1 MSVSRLLFLA
11 ERFPPDIGG
20 VASSARRIS
29 EGLKTLGIAVD
40 VVVWSRYLQPG
51 EVLPPQSETAKVYRI
66 GLYRNWDM
74 TMNHTLNVLEWLHQ
88 QHSYDAVWGHYLF
101 PAGFLAVWFAGLQG
115 IESIVSARGND
126 IDRAAFPP
134 GDFARLQWTLNRADR
149 VTAASRDLGRKINL
163 LCDRDDVII
172 LKNAVDTD
180 IFKPDIS
187 PKLRD
192 EFREEL
198 GIYPDE
204 SVLGF
209 AGELREKKGQQF
221 LLKALSEVRRNR
233 PACLLIVG
241 EVRPSQLGVLQAY
254 EMECPED
261 AKRVLITGY
270 LSEREAIARYL
281 QICDVFLLPSVW
293 EGMPN
298 ALLEAMSC
306 GHCAIASDAGGI
318 PEIITH
324 GENGFILPRHQLN
337 HLGNAVL
344 EFLELEESR
353 KGEISRAARDRILAE
368 FSLPREL
375 ERLRGLFD

>member
-115 IESIVSARGND
+115 IESLVSARGND

-134 GDFARLQWTLNRADR
+134 GDFARLRWTLERADR

-187 PKLRD
+187 PEMRN

-209 AGELREKKGQQF
+209 LGELREKKGQQF
-221 LLKALSEVRRNR
+221 LMKALSEVRQNR
-233 PACLLIVG
+233 PACLLIIG

-281 QICDVFLLPSVW
+281 QISDVFLLPSVW

>member
-20 VASSARRIS
+20 VATSARRIS
-29 EGLKTLGIAVD
+29 SALKELGIAVD

-126 IDRAAFPP
+126 IDRGAFPP
-134 GDFARLQWTLNRADR
+134 GDFARLQWTLERADR
-149 VTAASRDLGRKINL
+149 VTAVSWDLGRKIKL
-163 LCDRDDVII
+163 LCDRDDTVV

-187 PKLRD
+187 PEMRWQL
-192 EFREEL
+192 REEL
-198 GIYPDE
+198 GIFSDE
-204 SVLGF
+204 IVGGF
-209 AGELREKKGQQF
+209 LGELREKKGQQF
-221 LLKALSEVRRNR
+221 LIKALSEVRRNR
-233 PACLLIVG
+233 PACLLIIG
-241 EVRPSQLGVLQAY
+241 EVRPSQLGILQAY

-261 AKRVLITGY
+261 AKRVIITGY

-306 GHCAIASDAGGI
+306 GSCAIASDAGGI

-344 EFLELEESR
+344 EFLELEEAR
-353 KGEISRAARDRILAE
+353 KGEISGAARDRILAE
-368 FSLPREL
+368 FSLPRER

>member
-281 QICDVFLLPSVW
+281 QISDVFLLPSVW

>member
-29 EGLKTLGIAVD
+29 EALKELGIAVD

-126 IDRAAFPP
+126 IDRGAFPP
-134 GDFARLQWTLNRADR
+134 GDFARLRWTLERADR
-149 VTAASRDLGRKINL
+149 VTAVSRDLGRKIKL
-163 LCDRDDVII
+163 LCDRDDTVI

-187 PKLRD
+187 PEMRWQL
-192 EFREEL
+192 REEL
-198 GIYPDE
+198 GIFSDE
-204 SVLGF
+204 IVVGF
-209 AGELREKKGQQF
+209 LGELREKKGQQF
-221 LLKALSEVRRNR
+221 LIKALSEVRRNR
-233 PACLLIVG
+233 PACLLIIG
-241 EVRPSQLGVLQAY
+241 EVRPSQLGILQAY

-261 AKRVLITGY
+261 AKRVIITGY

-306 GHCAIASDAGGI
+306 GGCAIASDAGGI

-344 EFLELEESR
+344 EFLELEEAR
-353 KGEISRAARDRILAE
+353 KGEISGAARDRILAE
-368 FSLPREL
+368 FSLPRER

>member
-115 IESIVSARGND
+115 IESLVSARGND

-204 SVLGF
+204 IVLGF
-209 AGELREKKGQQF
+209 LGELREKKGQQF
-221 LLKALSEVRRNR
+221 LMKALSEVRQNR
-233 PACLLIVG
+233 PACLLIIG